1 MSSHFNKLAVIEGI
15 KALPKD
21 FDDLTRLFIE
31 MLPFCLLLC
40 SDTVAEIAT
49 ADFIILYHFE
59 RWRQHEG
66 YIYASKTKVP
76 SKAELCKFIW
86 LRHALISC
94 CHRMLHWRQE
104 TIAGSLLYVDYGL
117 WPNPPSNYTQTRTQT
132 HTHHSPNINTSVLK
146 FHSNR
151 NVTTTT
157 TSNQPPAPN
166 QSAPPPQP
174 DARVSHRF
182 SADTEQQRF
191 QQRLLS
197 CPRTYIRTSLGWTG
211 QYLKQAAH
219 LTAMGSGNAEYG
231 HVDKM

>member
-21 FDDLTRLFIE
+21 FVSDDLTRLFIE

-117 WPNPPSNYTQTRTQT
+117 WPNPPSTYTQTRTQT

-157 TSNQPPAPN
+157 TSNQPPR
-166 QSAPPPQP
+166 PQP
-174 DARVSHRF
+174 ICTTTPAWRQGESPVQCRHRATEVSAETFILPTDLHKN
-182 SADTEQQRF
+182 
-191 QQRLLS
+191 L
-197 CPRTYIRTSLGWTG
+197 TG
-211 QYLKQAAH
+211 
-219 LTAMGSGNAEYG
+219 
-231 HVDKM
+231 VDRPIS